1 MNSNHPLI
9 LSRRR
14 TRISAWLELIE
25 KEVQFSP
32 DRSPEIY
39 HCITQRAYVSIF
51 AQTGDGMIPI
61 VRQYRPCVEE
71 YTWEF
76 PAGTIDDGETA
87 EEAIRRE
94 LLEET
99 GDTATDLVYLGNFH
113 PDTGRVQVP
122 SHAFYGRIVHPE
134 NPVTEEGIFTRYV
147 SHAELK
153 QMIVLGEFRH
163 QLHVAIYGAVLARG
177 IEP

>member
-1 MNSNHPLI
+1 MNPIHPVI

-14 TRISAWLELIE
+14 IHVSPWLELIE

-32 DRSPEIY
+32 DRSPQIY

-51 AQTGDGMIPI
+51 AQTENRLIPI
-61 VRQYRPCVEE
+61 VQQYRPCVEE

-76 PAGTIDDGETA
+76 PAGTLDDAETP

-99 GDTATDLVYLGNFH
+99 GDTA
-113 PDTGRVQVP
+113 
-122 SHAFYGRIVHPE
+122 
-134 NPVTEEGIFTRYV
+134 
-147 SHAELK
+147 
-153 QMIVLGEFRH
+153 
-163 QLHVAIYGAVLARG
+163 
-177 IEP
+177 

>member
-1 MNSNHPLI
+1 MNSNYPVI

-14 TRISAWLELIE
+14 TPVSAWLELIE

-32 DRSPEIY
+32 DRPPEIY

-51 AQTGDGMIPI
+51 AQTEGGLIPI

-76 PAGTIDDGETA
+76 PAGTIDDGETPEQA
-87 EEAIRRE
+87 MRRE

-99 GDTATDLVYLGNFH
+99 GDSATSMVYLGNFH
-113 PDTGRVQVP
+113 PDTGRVQVD

-134 NPVTEEGIFTRYV
+134 HPVTEAGIFTSYV

-153 QMIVLGEFRH
+153 QMIASGEFRH
-163 QLHVAIYGAVLARG
+163 QLHVAIYGAILARG

>member
-1 MNSNHPLI
+1 MNSIHPVI
-9 LSRRR
+9 LSRRH
-14 TRISAWLELIE
+14 TRVSAWLELIE

-32 DRSPEIY
+32 DRPPEIY
-39 HCITQRAYVSIF
+39 HCITQCAYVSIF
-51 AQTGDGMIPI
+51 AQTKAGLIPI

-76 PAGTIDDGETA
+76 PAGTIDEGETP
-87 EEAIRRE
+87 EQAIRRE

-99 GDTATDLVYLGNFH
+99 GDTAIDLLYLGNFH

-122 SHAFYGRIVHPE
+122 SHAFYGSIVHPE
-134 NPVTEEGIFTRYV
+134 HPVTEKGIFTRYV

-153 QMIVLGEFRH
+153 EMIVSCEFRH
-163 QLHVAIYGAVLARG
+163 QLHLAIYAAVLARG
-177 IEP
+177 LEP